1 MTWIAL
7 RMLMGD
13 RAKYLGLIFGV
24 SFATLLMTQQVSIFM
39 GIMTRTANQI
49 LDVRDAEIWVMDN
62 KVRFIDEVPALPD
75 TDLVRVRGVQGVEWA
90 VRMYK
95 GQVRARLADGNF
107 RNVVLFGLDD
117 ESLVGAPQTM
127 LLGNL
132 ADIRNPDAVIVDKAG
147 YEYMWPGQ
155 PHELGREFE
164 LNDRRAVL
172 VGICKASA
180 PFTTMPILYTRYSS
194 ASGYVPRERN
204 MMTFVLAHPRD
215 GISEVQACRQ
225 IEDRTGLMALT
236 QNQFFWK
243 TIYYFL
249 GSTGIPVNF
258 GITIALGFLVGAA
271 ITGQTFYLFTLEN
284 LRQFGALKAM
294 GVSNLRLVGMILLQG
309 VVVGLVGYGIG
320 IGLTATFFEST
331 ANITHLA
338 GLYMT
343 PLAFGG
349 VGVAVML
356 IIVLTSLV
364 SIRKVLVLEPAVV
377 FRG

>member
-155 PHELGREFE
+155 PH
-164 LNDRRAVL
+164 
-172 VGICKASA
+172 
-180 PFTTMPILYTRYSS
+180 
-194 ASGYVPRERN
+194 
-204 MMTFVLAHPRD
+204 
-215 GISEVQACRQ
+215 
-225 IEDRTGLMALT
+225 
-236 QNQFFWK
+236 
-243 TIYYFL
+243 
-249 GSTGIPVNF
+249 
-258 GITIALGFLVGAA
+258 
-271 ITGQTFYLFTLEN
+271 
-284 LRQFGALKAM
+284 
-294 GVSNLRLVGMILLQG
+294 
-309 VVVGLVGYGIG
+309 
-320 IGLTATFFEST
+320 
-331 ANITHLA
+331 
-338 GLYMT
+338 
-343 PLAFGG
+343 
-349 VGVAVML
+349 
-356 IIVLTSLV
+356 
-364 SIRKVLVLEPAVV
+364 
-377 FRG
+377 